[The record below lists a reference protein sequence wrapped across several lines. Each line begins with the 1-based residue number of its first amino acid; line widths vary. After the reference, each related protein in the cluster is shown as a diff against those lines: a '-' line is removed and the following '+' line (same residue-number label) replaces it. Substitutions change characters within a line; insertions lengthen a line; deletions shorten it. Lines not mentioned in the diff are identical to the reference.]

1 METTENIMTT
11 AGQFGN
17 PEILE
22 FIQRRF
28 PNDSNWLDG
37 NCYFFAKILESA
49 FFGYIVYDPIDGHF
63 LFTQYGSEAI
73 YYDWAGAHKYDAD
86 YSAKFE
92 DWKSYKFKDP
102 THYVRVMRDCAS

>member
-1 METTENIMTT
+1 MTT

-28 PNDSNWLDG
+28 PNDSNWLTG

-49 FFGYIVYDPIDGHF
+49 FFGSIVYDPINGHF
-63 LFTQYGSEAI
+63 LFTQDGEI
-73 YYDWAGAHKYDAD
+73 YYDWAGAHTYDKD
-86 YSAKFE
+86 YSSKFE
-92 DWKSYKFKDP
+92 DWRTYKYKDP
-102 THYVRVMRDCAS
+102 SHYARIVYDCTL